1 MAKNE
6 TELAA
11 SPLPVD
17 LAMRWSVGVSFGMVL
32 IKFGGFLLTN
42 SAAVLSDA
50 AESVVHI
57 VGVLFAAYSLR
68 FSHKPADETH
78 RYGHAKIGFFSA
90 GVEGTMIVM
99 AALFIYAESIRKLV
113 HPEPLTNLS
122 EGMVLS
128 SIAAAGNGILGLYLL
143 GSAKKHHSLILEAN
157 GKHTLADCWT
167 SLAVL
172 ATLFLA
178 GILHWTPLDP
188 VIGILVATNLVYT
201 GIRLVQS
208 SFSGLMDEADPKVQ
222 KFITEILDRETERRH
237 VSYHNLRHRNLGD
250 TQWVEFHLV
259 FPAGVLLSDA
269 HRIATE
275 IEEVLGRQ
283 VTPKAKVTTH
293 LESALDHHILHQ
305 EGD

>member
-1 MAKNE
+1 VAKNE
-6 TELAA
+6 TELA
-11 SPLPVD
+11 SVSLPAD

-32 IKFGGFLLTN
+32 IKVAGFLLTN
-42 SAAVLSDA
+42 SAAVLGDA
-50 AESVVHI
+50 AESIVHI
-57 VGVLFAAYSLR
+57 VGVLFAAYSLCL
-68 FSHKPADETH
+68 SHKPPDETH

-90 GVEGTMIVM
+90 GVEGTMIVI
-99 AALFIYAESIRKLV
+99 AALFIYVESIRKLIQ
-113 HPEPLTNLS
+113 PEPLTNLTQ
-122 EGMVLS
+122 GLVLS
-128 SIAAAGNGILGLYLL
+128 AIAAAGNGFLGLYLL
-143 GSAKKHHSLILEAN
+143 RSAKKHHSVILEAN

-167 SLAVL
+167 SVAVL

-188 VIGILVATNLVYT
+188 VIGILVATNIVYT
-201 GIRLVQS
+201 GIRLVHS
-208 SFSGLMDEADPKVQ
+208 SFSGLMDEADPKLQ
-222 KFITEILDRETERRH
+222 KFITEILDRETKRQH

-275 IEEVLGRQ
+275 IEEVLGCQ

>member
-11 SPLPVD
+11 SRLPVD
-17 LAMRWSVGVSFGMVL
+17 LAMRWSVGVSFGMVVV
-32 IKFGGFLLTN
+32 KVAGYLLTN

-50 AESVVHI
+50 SESIVHI

-68 FSHKPADETH
+68 FSHKPADDTH

-90 GVEGTMIVM
+90 GVEGTMIVI
-99 AALFIYAESIRKLV
+99 AALFIYLESIRKLV
-113 HPEPLTNLS
+113 QPEPLTNLPA
-122 EGMVLS
+122 GLVLS
-128 SIAAAGNGILGLYLL
+128 GIAAVGNGILGLYLL
-143 GSAKKHHSLILEAN
+143 RSAKKHHSLILEAN
-157 GKHTLADCWT
+157 GKHTLSDCWT

-172 ATLFLA
+172 LTLFLT
-178 GILHWTPLDP
+178 GLLHWTALDP
-188 VIGILVATNLVYT
+188 VIGMLVATSIVYT
-201 GIRLVQS
+201 GIRLVHS

-222 KFITEILDRETERRH
+222 KLITEILDRETQHRNI
-237 VSYHNLRHRNLGD
+237 SYHNLRHRNLGD

-259 FPAGVLLSDA
+259 FPTGVLLSDA

-275 IEEVLGRQ
+275 IEDVLGSK
-283 VTPKAKVTTH
+283 VAPKAKVTTH

>member
-1 MAKNE
+1 VAKNE

>member
-1 MAKNE
+1 VAKNE
-6 TELAA
+6 TDLAVP
-11 SPLPVD
+11 PLPVD

-32 IKFGGFLLTN
+32 IKVAGFLLTN

-50 AESVVHI
+50 AESIVHI

-90 GVEGTMIVM
+90 GVEGTMIVV
-99 AALFIYAESIRKLV
+99 AALFIYAESVRKLV

-122 EGMVLS
+122 EGLVLS

-178 GILHWTPLDP
+178 GILRWTPLDP

-222 KFITEILDRETERRH
+222 KFITEILDRETQRRN

-275 IEEVLGRQ
+275 IEEVLGSK
-283 VTPKAKVTTH
+283 VAPKAKVTTH

>member
-6 TELAA
+6 TELAVR
-11 SPLPVD
+11 PLPVD

-32 IKFGGFLLTN
+32 IKVSGFLLTN

-50 AESVVHI
+50 AESIVHI

-90 GVEGTMIVM
+90 GVEGTMIVV
-99 AALFIYAESIRKLV
+99 AALFIYLESIRKLV
-113 HPEPLTNLS
+113 QPEPLTNLVA
-122 EGMVLS
+122 GLVLS
-128 SIAAAGNGILGLYLL
+128 GIAAVSNGILGLYLL
-143 GSAKKHHSLILEAN
+143 RSAKKHHSLILEAN

-172 ATLFLA
+172 LTLLLTGLF
-178 GILHWTPLDP
+178 HWTALDP
-188 VIGILVATNLVYT
+188 VIGILVATSIVYT

-222 KFITEILDRETERRH
+222 KLITEILDRETEYRN

-275 IEEVLGRQ
+275 IEDVLGSK
-283 VTPKAKVTTH
+283 VAPKAKVTTH

>member
-1 MAKNE
+1 MARNE
-6 TELAA
+6 TELACP
-11 SPLPVD
+11 PLPVD

-32 IKFGGFLLTN
+32 IKVAGFLLTN

-50 AESVVHI
+50 AESIVHI

-68 FSHKPADETH
+68 LSHKPADETH

-90 GVEGTMIVM
+90 GVEGTMIVI
-99 AALFIYAESIRKLV
+99 AALFIYLESIRKLLQ
-113 HPEPLTNLS
+113 PEPLTNLPA
-122 EGMVLS
+122 GLVLS
-128 SIAAAGNGILGLYLL
+128 AIAAAGNGILGLYLL
-143 GSAKKHHSLILEAN
+143 RSAKKHHSVILEAN
-157 GKHTLADCWT
+157 GKHTFADCWT

-172 ATLFLA
+172 VTLFLA
-178 GILHWTPLDP
+178 GILHWTALDP
-188 VIGILVATNLVYT
+188 VIGILVATSIVYT
-201 GIRLVQS
+201 GIRLVHS

-222 KFITEILDRETERRH
+222 KLITEILDRETERRN

-275 IEEVLGRQ
+275 IEEVLSSK
-283 VTPKAKVTTH
+283 VAPKAKVTTH

-305 EGD
+305 QGD

>member
-1 MAKNE
+1 VAKNE
-6 TELAA
+6 TELAVR
-11 SPLPVD
+11 PLPVD

-32 IKFGGFLLTN
+32 IKVSGFLLTN

-50 AESVVHI
+50 AESIVHI

-90 GVEGTMIVM
+90 GVEGTMIVV
-99 AALFIYAESIRKLV
+99 AALFIYLESIRKLV
-113 HPEPLTNLS
+113 QPEPLTNLVA
-122 EGMVLS
+122 GLVLS
-128 SIAAAGNGILGLYLL
+128 GIAAVGNGILGLYLL
-143 GSAKKHHSLILEAN
+143 RSAKKHHSLILEAN

-172 ATLFLA
+172 LTLLLTGLF
-178 GILHWTPLDP
+178 HWTALDP
-188 VIGILVATNLVYT
+188 VIGILVATSIVYT

-222 KFITEILDRETERRH
+222 KLITEILDRETEHRS

-275 IEEVLGRQ
+275 IEDVLGSK
-283 VTPKAKVTTH
+283 VAPKAKVTTH

>member
-1 MAKNE
+1 VAKNE
-6 TELAA
+6 SELTTV
-11 SPLPVD
+11 SLPVD

-32 IKFGGFLLTN
+32 IKVVGFLLTS
-42 SAAVLSDA
+42 SAAVLGDA
-50 AESVVHI
+50 AESIVHI

-68 FSHKPADETH
+68 LSHKPADETH

-90 GVEGTMIVM
+90 GVEGTMIVI
-99 AALFIYAESIRKLV
+99 AALFIYVESIRKLIQ
-113 HPEPLTNLS
+113 PEPLTNLS
-122 EGMVLS
+122 QGLVLS
-128 SIAAAGNGILGLYLL
+128 AIAAAGNGVLGLYLL
-143 GSAKKHHSLILEAN
+143 RSAKKHHSLILEAN

-178 GILHWTPLDP
+178 GILHWTLLDP
-188 VIGILVATNLVYT
+188 IIGILVATNIVYT
-201 GIRLVQS
+201 GIRLVHS
-208 SFSGLMDEADPKVQ
+208 SFSGLMDEADPKLQ
-222 KFITEILDRETERRH
+222 KFITEILDRETQRRH

-250 TQWVEFHLV
+250 SQWVEFHLV

-275 IEEVLGRQ
+275 IEEVLGWQ
-283 VTPKAKVTTH
+283 VIPKAKVTTH

>member
-1 MAKNE
+1 VAKNE
-6 TELAA
+6 IELAA
-11 SPLPVD
+11 PPLPVD

-32 IKFGGFLLTN
+32 IKVTGFLLTN

-50 AESVVHI
+50 SESIVHI

-90 GVEGTMIVM
+90 GVEGTMIVV
-99 AALFIYAESIRKLV
+99 AALFIYLESVRKLV
-113 HPEPLTNLS
+113 QPEPLTNLAA
-122 EGMVLS
+122 GLILS
-128 SIAAAGNGILGLYLL
+128 GIAAVGNGILGFYLL
-143 GSAKKHHSLILEAN
+143 RSANKHHSLILEAN
-157 GKHTLADCWT
+157 GKHTLSDCWT

-172 ATLFLA
+172 LTLLFA
-178 GILHWTPLDP
+178 GLLHWTALDP
-188 VIGILVATNLVYT
+188 LIGILVATSIVYT
-201 GIRLVQS
+201 GIRLVHS

-222 KFITEILDRETERRH
+222 KLITEILDRETEGRN

-275 IEEVLGRQ
+275 IEGVLGSK

>member
-1 MAKNE
+1 VARTD
-6 TELAA
+6 TEL
-11 SPLPVD
+11 LTDRRPVD

-32 IKFGGFLLTN
+32 IKVAGFLLTN

-50 AESVVHI
+50 AESIVHI

-68 FSHKPADETH
+68 LSHKPPDETH

-90 GVEGTMIVM
+90 GVEGTMIVI
-99 AALFIYAESIRKLV
+99 AALFISVESIRKLV
-113 HPEPLTNLS
+113 QAEPLTNLS
-122 EGMVLS
+122 QGLILS
-128 SIAAAGNGILGLYLL
+128 SIAAAGNGLLGFYLL
-143 GSAKKHHSLILEAN
+143 RSAKRYHSLILEAN
-157 GKHTLADCWT
+157 GKHTLTDCWT
-167 SLAVL
+167 SCAVL
-172 ATLFLA
+172 ATLFVA
-178 GILHWTPLDP
+178 GIFHWTLLDP
-188 VIGILVATNLVYT
+188 IIGILVATNIVFT
-201 GIRLVQS
+201 GIRLVHS
-208 SFSGLMDEADPKVQ
+208 SFSGLMDEADPRLQ
-222 KFITEILDRETERRH
+222 KYITQILDSETERRH

-275 IEEVLGRQ
+275 IEEVLGSK

-305 EGD
+305 QGD

>member
-11 SPLPVD
+11 PPLPVD

-32 IKFGGFLLTN
+32 VKVAGFLLTN

-50 AESVVHI
+50 AESIVHV

-99 AALFIYAESIRKLV
+99 AALFIYAESIPKLV
-113 HPEPLTNLS
+113 QPEPLTNLS
-122 EGMVLS
+122 VGLVLS
-128 SIAAAGNGILGLYLL
+128 SIDASGNGILGLYLL
-143 GSAKKHHSLILEAN
+143 SSAKKHHSLILEAN

-201 GIRLVQS
+201 GVRLVHS
-208 SFSGLMDEADPKVQ
+208 SFAGLMDEADPEVQ
-222 KFITEILDRETERRH
+222 KLITEILDRETEHRN

-275 IEEVLGRQ
+275 IEDVLGST
-283 VTPKAKVTTH
+283 VAPKAKVTTH

>member
-6 TELAA
+6 TELRAM
-11 SPLPVD
+11 SRPVD

-32 IKFGGFLLTN
+32 VKVTGYLLTN
-42 SAAVLSDA
+42 SAAVLGDA
-50 AESVVHI
+50 AESVVHV

-68 FSHKPADETH
+68 LSHKPADESH
-78 RYGHAKIGFFSA
+78 RYGHAKISFFSA
-90 GVEGTMIVM
+90 GVEGTMIVI
-99 AALFIYAESIRKLV
+99 AALFIYVESIRKLIQ
-113 HPEPLTNLS
+113 PEPLTHLLQ
-122 EGMVLS
+122 GLVLS
-128 SIAAAGNGILGLYLL
+128 TIAAAGNGILGFYLL
-143 GSAKKHHSLILEAN
+143 RSAKKHDSLIVEAN

-178 GILHWTPLDP
+178 GVLHWTPLDP
-188 VIGILVATNLVYT
+188 VIGILVATNIVFT
-201 GIRLVQS
+201 GIRLVHS
-208 SFSGLMDEADPKVQ
+208 SFSGLMDEADPKLQ
-222 KFITEILDRETERRH
+222 KFITEILDRETEGRN

-269 HRIATE
+269 HRTATE
-275 IEEVLGRQ
+275 IEGVLGSK
-283 VTPKAKVTTH
+283 VAPKAKVTTH

-305 EGD
+305 EED

>member
-1 MAKNE
+1 VARNE

-32 IKFGGFLLTN
+32 VKVAGFLLTN

-50 AESVVHI
+50 AESIVHV

-113 HPEPLTNLS
+113 QPEPLTNLS
-122 EGMVLS
+122 EGLVLS

-143 GSAKKHHSLILEAN
+143 SSAKKHHSLILEAN

-208 SFSGLMDEADPKVQ
+208 SFAGLMDEADPKVQ
-222 KFITEILDRETERRH
+222 KFITEILDRETERRN

-275 IEEVLGRQ
+275 IEGVLGSK

>member
-122 EGMVLS
+122 EGLVLS

-178 GILHWTPLDP
+178 GTLHWTPLDP

-201 GIRLVQS
+201 GIRLVHS
-208 SFSGLMDEADPKVQ
+208 SFAGLMDEADPKLE
-222 KFITEILDRETERRH
+222 KLITEILDRETARRN

-250 TQWVEFHLV
+250 TEWVEFHLV

-275 IEEVLGRQ
+275 IEDVLGSK
-283 VTPKAKVTTH
+283 VAPKAKVTTH
-293 LESALDHHILHQ
+293 LESALDHHILHRQ
-305 EGD
+305 GD

>member
-1 MAKNE
+1 VAKNE

-11 SPLPVD
+11 SRLPVD
-17 LAMRWSVGVSFGMVL
+17 LAMRWSVGVSFGMVVV
-32 IKFGGFLLTN
+32 KVAGYLLTN

-50 AESVVHI
+50 SESIVHI

-68 FSHKPADETH
+68 FSHKPADDTH

-90 GVEGTMIVM
+90 GVEGTMIVI
-99 AALFIYAESIRKLV
+99 AALFIYLESIRKLV
-113 HPEPLTNLS
+113 QPEPLTNLPA
-122 EGMVLS
+122 GLVLS
-128 SIAAAGNGILGLYLL
+128 GIAAVGNGILGLYLL
-143 GSAKKHHSLILEAN
+143 RSAKKHHSLILEAN
-157 GKHTLADCWT
+157 GKHTLSDCWT

-172 ATLFLA
+172 LTLFLT
-178 GILHWTPLDP
+178 GLLHWTALDP
-188 VIGILVATNLVYT
+188 VIGMLVATSIVYT
-201 GIRLVQS
+201 GIRLVHS

-222 KFITEILDRETERRH
+222 KLITEILDRETQHRNI
-237 VSYHNLRHRNLGD
+237 SYHNLRHRNLGD

-259 FPAGVLLSDA
+259 FPTGVLLSDA

-275 IEEVLGRQ
+275 IEDVLGSK
-283 VTPKAKVTTH
+283 VAPKAKVTTH

>member
-1 MAKNE
+1 
-6 TELAA
+6 
-11 SPLPVD
+11 
-17 LAMRWSVGVSFGMVL
+17 MVL
-32 IKFGGFLLTN
+32 IKVSGFLLTN

-50 AESVVHI
+50 AESIVHI

-90 GVEGTMIVM
+90 GVEGTMIVV
-99 AALFIYAESIRKLV
+99 AALFIYLESIRKLV
-113 HPEPLTNLS
+113 QPEPLTNLVA
-122 EGMVLS
+122 GLVLS
-128 SIAAAGNGILGLYLL
+128 GIAAVGNGILGLYLL
-143 GSAKKHHSLILEAN
+143 RSAKKHHSLILEAN

-172 ATLFLA
+172 LTLLLT
-178 GILHWTPLDP
+178 GLLHWTALDP
-188 VIGILVATNLVYT
+188 VIGILVATSIVYT

-208 SFSGLMDEADPKVQ
+208 SFSGLMDEADPEVQ
-222 KFITEILDRETERRH
+222 KLITEILDRETEHRN

-275 IEEVLGRQ
+275 IEDVLGST
-283 VTPKAKVTTH
+283 VAPKAKVTTH

>member
-1 MAKNE
+1 VAKNE
-6 TELAA
+6 TELAVR
-11 SPLPVD
+11 PLPVD

-32 IKFGGFLLTN
+32 IKVSGFLLTN

-50 AESVVHI
+50 AESIVHI

-90 GVEGTMIVM
+90 GVEGTMIVV
-99 AALFIYAESIRKLV
+99 AALFIYLESIRKLV
-113 HPEPLTNLS
+113 QPEPLTNLVA
-122 EGMVLS
+122 GLVLS
-128 SIAAAGNGILGLYLL
+128 GIAAVGNGILGLYLL
-143 GSAKKHHSLILEAN
+143 RSAKKHHSLILEAN

-172 ATLFLA
+172 LTLLLTGLF
-178 GILHWTPLDP
+178 HWTALDP
-188 VIGILVATNLVYT
+188 VIGILVATSIVYT

-222 KFITEILDRETERRH
+222 KLITEILDRETEYRN

-275 IEEVLGRQ
+275 IEDVLGSK
-283 VTPKAKVTTH
+283 VAPKAKVTTH

>member
-6 TELAA
+6 TELTIP
-11 SPLPVD
+11 PLPVD

-32 IKFGGFLLTN
+32 IKVAGFFLTN

-50 AESVVHI
+50 SESIVHI

-68 FSHKPADETH
+68 LSHKPADETH

-90 GVEGTMIVM
+90 GVEGTMIVV
-99 AALFIYAESIRKLV
+99 AALFICAESIRKLV
-113 HPEPLTNLS
+113 QPEPLTNLS
-122 EGMVLS
+122 EGLVLS

-143 GSAKKHHSLILEAN
+143 RSAKKHHSLILEAN

-178 GILHWTPLDP
+178 GILHWKPLDP

-208 SFSGLMDEADPKVQ
+208 SFSGLMDEADPMVQ
-222 KFITEILDRETERRH
+222 KFITELLDRETKRRN

-259 FPAGVLLSDA
+259 FPVGVLLSDA

-275 IEEVLGRQ
+275 IEEVLGSK
-283 VTPKAKVTTH
+283 VAPKAKVTTH

>member
-1 MAKNE
+1 MATTE
-6 TELAA
+6 TELTTDRR
-11 SPLPVD
+11 PVD

-32 IKFGGFLLTN
+32 VKVAGFLLTN

-50 AESVVHI
+50 AESIVHV

-68 FSHKPADETH
+68 LSHKPPDETH

-90 GVEGTMIVM
+90 GVEGTLIV
-99 AALFIYAESIRKLV
+99 AAAVFICAESIRKLV
-113 HPEPLTNLS
+113 QPEPLTNLS
-122 EGMVLS
+122 QGLILS
-128 SIAAAGNGILGLYLL
+128 AIAAAGNGLLGYYLL
-143 GSAKKHHSLILEAN
+143 RSAKRYHSLILEAN

-167 SLAVL
+167 SSAVL

-178 GILHWTPLDP
+178 GILHWTILDP
-188 VIGILVATNLVYT
+188 IIGILVAANIVVT
-201 GIRLVQS
+201 GIRLVHS
-208 SFSGLMDEADPKVQ
+208 SFSGLMDEADPKLQ
-222 KFITEILDRETERRH
+222 RFITEVLDRETERRH

-275 IEEVLGRQ
+275 IEEALSSK
-283 VTPKAKVTTH
+283 VTPRAKVTTH

-305 EGD
+305 QGD

>member
-1 MAKNE
+1 MVKNE
-6 TELAA
+6 TELTTVA
-11 SPLPVD
+11 LPVD

-32 IKFGGFLLTN
+32 IKVLGYLLTN

-50 AESVVHI
+50 AESIVHI

-68 FSHKPADETH
+68 LSHKPADETH

-90 GVEGTMIVM
+90 GVEGTMIVI
-99 AALFIYAESIRKLV
+99 AAVFIFVESIRKLV
-113 HPEPLTNLS
+113 QPEPLTNLTP
-122 EGMVLS
+122 GLALS
-128 SIAAAGNGILGLYLL
+128 GIAAAGNGILGLYLL

-178 GILHWTPLDP
+178 GILHWTLLDP
-188 VIGILVATNLVYT
+188 VIGILVATNIVYT
-201 GIRLVQS
+201 GIRLVHS
-208 SFSGLMDEADPKVQ
+208 SFSGLMDEADPKLQ
-222 KFITEILDRETERRH
+222 KFITEILDRETKLRN
-237 VSYHNLRHRNLGD
+237 VSYHNLRHRDLGD

-275 IEEVLGRQ
+275 IEDVLGCQ

>member
-1 MAKNE
+1 VARNE
-6 TELAA
+6 TELACP
-11 SPLPVD
+11 PLPVD

-32 IKFGGFLLTN
+32 IKVAGFLLTN

-50 AESVVHI
+50 AESIVHI

-68 FSHKPADETH
+68 LSHKPADETH

-90 GVEGTMIVM
+90 GVEGTMIVI
-99 AALFIYAESIRKLV
+99 AALFIYLESIRKLLQ
-113 HPEPLTNLS
+113 PEPLTNLPA
-122 EGMVLS
+122 GLVLS
-128 SIAAAGNGILGLYLL
+128 AIAAAGNGILGLYLL
-143 GSAKKHHSLILEAN
+143 RSAKKHHSVILEAN
-157 GKHTLADCWT
+157 GKHTFADCWT

-172 ATLFLA
+172 VTLFLA
-178 GILHWTPLDP
+178 GILHWTALDP
-188 VIGILVATNLVYT
+188 VIGILVATSIVYT
-201 GIRLVQS
+201 GIRLVHS

-222 KFITEILDRETERRH
+222 KLITEILDRETERRN

-275 IEEVLGRQ
+275 IEEVLSSK
-283 VTPKAKVTTH
+283 VAPKAKVTTH

-305 EGD
+305 QGD

>member
-1 MAKNE
+1 VAKNE
-6 TELAA
+6 TALTAGTR
-11 SPLPVD
+11 PVD
-17 LAMRWSVGVSFGMVL
+17 VAMRWSVGVSFGMVV
-32 IKFGGFLLTN
+32 IKVAGYLLTN

-50 AESVVHI
+50 AESIVHI

-68 FSHKPADETH
+68 LSHKPPDETH

-90 GVEGTMIVM
+90 GVEGTMIVV

-113 HPEPLTNLS
+113 QAEPLTNLS
-122 EGMVLS
+122 QGLYLS
-128 SIAAAGNGILGLYLL
+128 GIAAAGNGLLGVYLL
-143 GSAKKHHSLILEAN
+143 REAKRFHSFIVEAN

-178 GILHWTPLDP
+178 GMLHWTLLDP
-188 VIGILVATNLVYT
+188 IIGILVATNIVYT
-201 GIRLVQS
+201 GVRLVHS
-208 SFSGLMDEADPKVQ
+208 SFSGLMDEADPKLQ
-222 KFITEILDRETERRH
+222 KIITEILARETKRRNI
-237 VSYHNLRHRNLGD
+237 SYHNLRHRNLGD

-275 IEEVLGRQ
+275 IEEVLSSK
-283 VTPKAKVTTH
+283 VTPRAKVTTH
-293 LESALDHHILHQ
+293 LESALDHHILH
-305 EGD
+305 EKGD

>member
-6 TELAA
+6 AELTAL
-11 SPLPVD
+11 SLPVD

-32 IKFGGFLLTN
+32 VKVTGFLLTN

-50 AESVVHI
+50 AESIVHI

-68 FSHKPADETH
+68 LSHKPADQTH
-78 RYGHAKIGFFSA
+78 RYGHAKISFFSA
-90 GVEGTMIVM
+90 GVEGTMIVI
-99 AALFIYAESIRKLV
+99 AAIFIYVESIRKLV
-113 HPEPLTNLS
+113 QPEPLMHLL
-122 EGMVLS
+122 EGLVLS
-128 SIAAAGNGILGLYLL
+128 SIAAAGNGLLGLYLL
-143 GSAKKHHSLILEAN
+143 RSAKKHHSLILEAN
-157 GKHTLADCWT
+157 GKHTLSDCWT

-188 VIGILVATNLVYT
+188 AIGILVATSIVYT
-201 GIRLVQS
+201 GIRLVHS
-208 SFSGLMDEADPKVQ
+208 SFSGLMDEADPKLQ
-222 KFITEILDRETERRH
+222 KFITEILDRETERRN

-269 HRIATE
+269 HRTATE
-275 IEEVLGRQ
+275 IEGVLSSK
-283 VTPKAKVTTH
+283 VVPKAKVTTH

>member
-1 MAKNE
+1 MKNE
-6 TELAA
+6 TELTAA
-11 SPLPVD
+11 VRPLD

-32 IKFGGFLLTN
+32 IKVAGFLLTN
-42 SAAVLSDA
+42 SAAVMSDA
-50 AESVVHI
+50 AESIVHI

-68 FSHKPADETH
+68 LSHKPADDTH

-90 GVEGTMIVM
+90 GVEGTMIVI
-99 AALFIYAESIRKLV
+99 AAFFIYAESIRKLV
-113 HPEPLTNLS
+113 QPEPLTNVSQGL
-122 EGMVLS
+122 VLS

-143 GSAKKHHSLILEAN
+143 HSAKKHHSLILEAN
-157 GKHTLADCWT
+157 GKHTFADCWT

-178 GILHWTPLDP
+178 GILHWKPLDP
-188 VIGILVATNLVYT
+188 VIGILVATNIVYT
-201 GIRLVQS
+201 GIRLVHS
-208 SFSGLMDEADPKVQ
+208 SFSGLMDEADPKLQ
-222 KFITEILDRETERRH
+222 KFITEILDRETERRK

-275 IEEVLGRQ
+275 IEEVLSSK

>member
-6 TELAA
+6 AELTNV
-11 SPLPVD
+11 SLPVD

-32 IKFGGFLLTN
+32 IKVGGFLLTN

-50 AESVVHI
+50 AESIVHI

-68 FSHKPADETH
+68 LSHKPADETH

-90 GVEGTMIVM
+90 GVEGTMIVI
-99 AALFIYAESIRKLV
+99 AALFIYVESIRKLV
-113 HPEPLTNLS
+113 QPQPLTNLAP
-122 EGMVLS
+122 GLVLS
-128 SIAAAGNGILGLYLL
+128 GIAAAGNGLLGLYLL
-143 GSAKKHHSLILEAN
+143 RSANKHHSLILEAN

-167 SLAVL
+167 SFAVL

-178 GILHWTPLDP
+178 GILHWKLLDP
-188 VIGILVATNLVYT
+188 VIGILVATNIVYT
-201 GIRLVQS
+201 GIRLVHS
-208 SFSGLMDEADPKVQ
+208 SFSGLMDEADPKLQ
-222 KFITEILDRETERRH
+222 KIITEILDRETERRH

-275 IEEVLGRQ
+275 IEEVLGCQ

-305 EGD
+305 QGD

>member
-1 MAKNE
+1 VARTE
-6 TELAA
+6 TELTTDRHPAD
-11 SPLPVD
+11 LP
-17 LAMRWSVGVSFGMVL
+17 MRWSVGVSFAMVA
-32 IKFGGFLLTN
+32 IKVAGFLLTN

-50 AESVVHI
+50 AESIVHI

-68 FSHKPADETH
+68 LSHKPADQTH

-90 GVEGTMIVM
+90 GVEGTMIVI
-99 AALFIYAESIRKLV
+99 AALFIYGESIRRLV
-113 HPEPLTNLS
+113 QPEPLTNVSPGLI
-122 EGMVLS
+122 LS
-128 SIAAAGNGILGLYLL
+128 SIAAAGNGLLGYYLL
-143 GSAKKHHSLILEAN
+143 RSAQRYHSLILEAN

-167 SLAVL
+167 SCAVL

-178 GILHWTPLDP
+178 GILHWTLLDP
-188 VIGILVATNLVYT
+188 IIGILVATNIVFT
-201 GIRLVQS
+201 GIRLVHA
-208 SFSGLMDEADPKVQ
+208 SFSGLMDEADPKLQ
-222 KFITEILDRETERRH
+222 KVITEALDQETRRRH

-275 IEEVLGRQ
+275 IEETLSSK

-293 LESALDHHILHQ
+293 LESALDHHILHRQ
-305 EGD
+305 GD

>member
-11 SPLPVD
+11 SRLPVD
-17 LAMRWSVGVSFGMVL
+17 LAMRWSVGVSFGMVVV
-32 IKFGGFLLTN
+32 KVAGYLLTN

-50 AESVVHI
+50 SESIVHI

-68 FSHKPADETH
+68 FSHKPADDTH

-90 GVEGTMIVM
+90 GVEGTMIVI
-99 AALFIYAESIRKLV
+99 AALFIYLESIRKLV
-113 HPEPLTNLS
+113 QPEPLTNLPA
-122 EGMVLS
+122 GLVLS
-128 SIAAAGNGILGLYLL
+128 GIAAVGNGILGLYLL
-143 GSAKKHHSLILEAN
+143 RSAKKHHSLILEAN
-157 GKHTLADCWT
+157 GKHTLSDCWT

-172 ATLFLA
+172 LTLFLT
-178 GILHWTPLDP
+178 GLLHWTALDP
-188 VIGILVATNLVYT
+188 VIGMLVATSIVYT
-201 GIRLVQS
+201 GIRLVHS

-222 KFITEILDRETERRH
+222 KMITEILDRETQHRNI
-237 VSYHNLRHRNLGD
+237 SYHNLRHRNLGD

-259 FPAGVLLSDA
+259 FPTGVLLSDA

-275 IEEVLGRQ
+275 IEDVLGSK
-283 VTPKAKVTTH
+283 VAPKAKVTTH

>member
-6 TELAA
+6 TELAVR
-11 SPLPVD
+11 PLPVD

-32 IKFGGFLLTN
+32 IKVSGFLLTN

-50 AESVVHI
+50 AESIVHI

-90 GVEGTMIVM
+90 GVEGTMIVV
-99 AALFIYAESIRKLV
+99 AALFIYLESIRKLV
-113 HPEPLTNLS
+113 QPEPLTNLVA
-122 EGMVLS
+122 GLVLS
-128 SIAAAGNGILGLYLL
+128 GIAAVGNGILGLYLL
-143 GSAKKHHSLILEAN
+143 RSAKKHHSLILEAN

-172 ATLFLA
+172 LTLLLTGLF
-178 GILHWTPLDP
+178 HWTALDP
-188 VIGILVATNLVYT
+188 VIGILVATSIVYT

-222 KFITEILDRETERRH
+222 KLITEILDRETEYRN

-275 IEEVLGRQ
+275 IEDVLGSK
-283 VTPKAKVTTH
+283 VAPKAKVTTH